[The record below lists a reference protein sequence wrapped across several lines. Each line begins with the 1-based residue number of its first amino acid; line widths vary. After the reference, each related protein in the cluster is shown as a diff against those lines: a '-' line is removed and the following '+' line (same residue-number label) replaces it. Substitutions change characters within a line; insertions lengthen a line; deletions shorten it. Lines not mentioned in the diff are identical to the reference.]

1 MQAVRTIVWVILAVL
16 LTVFAVANSQVVAV
30 SVWPGYVAELP
41 LSILIILVFLAGFLP
56 IFLMHVSN
64 RWLMRRQIEAQKQTI
79 TSMKSNEARAPVV
92 TETPPVPA
100 PAADPML

>member
-1 MQAVRTIVWVILAVL
+1 
-16 LTVFAVANSQVVAV
+16 
-30 SVWPGYVAELP
+30 
-41 LSILIILVFLAGFLP
+41 
-56 IFLMHVSN
+56 MHISN

-92 TETPPVPA
+92 TETPPAPA